1 MVYLEGNKDVTID
14 QLIKI
19 LQKAKSNLGGK
30 AKVLVSFNGEFRSI
44 EIVDEDIVEGDFG
57 YYDWVAF
64 PEEVGDEHFEDCETV
79 LTLIASN

>member
-30 AKVLVSFNGEFRSI
+30 AKVLVSFDDEFRGI
-44 EIVDEDIVEGDFG
+44 EIVSEDVVEGDFR
-57 YYDWVAF
+57 YYDWVGD
-64 PEEVGDEHFEDCETV
+64 PEEVGDEDFEDCETV
-79 LTLIASN
+79 LTLVASN

>member
-1 MVYLEGNKDVTID
+1 MVYLETSKDVTID

-30 AKVLVSFNGEFRSI
+30 AKVLVSFDDEFRGI
-44 EIVDEDIVEGDFG
+44 EIVSEDVVEGDFR
-57 YYDWVAF
+57 YYDWVGD

-79 LTLIASN
+79 LTLVASN

>member
-30 AKVLVSFNGEFRSI
+30 AKVLVSFNDEFRGI
-44 EIVDEDIVEGDFG
+44 EIVSEDIVEGEFR
-57 YYDWVAF
+57 YYDWVAY
-64 PEEVGDEHFEDCETV
+64 PEEVRDEHFEDCETV
-79 LTLIASN
+79 LTLVACN

>member
-30 AKVLVSFNGEFRSI
+30 AKVLVSFNDEFRGI
-44 EIVDEDIVEGDFG
+44 EIVSEDIVEGDFRF
-57 YYDWVAF
+57 YDWVGD
-64 PEEVGDEHFEDCETV
+64 PEVVGDEDFEDCETV
-79 LTLIASN
+79 LTLVASN